1 MPVTIKNHRPSNA
14 KPEAT
19 TPQPNAHIG
28 GNQVIGFSN
37 SATVAQLGTEAVE
50 ERARVDIGII
60 LGLTQQSVNLN
71 LHPLRLLSI
80 LKAPSVHYPVG
91 TRTMQHG
98 SSIEHHLLA
107 EADSE
112 SARRTGSSAPTA
124 IVIGS
129 GFGGLAA
136 AIRLRAKGYQVTV
149 LEKLDALGGR
159 AYVYKQD
166 GYTFDAGPTIITAP
180 QLLEELWA
188 LCGKKMSDDV
198 ELRAL
203 DPFYRIQFDD
213 GTFFDYSGDLT
224 AMRAEVARFS
234 PGDVA
239 GYESFMKESD
249 KCYRLGFEELS
260 AVSFDTVG
268 DLLAAV
274 PSMMKMRAWRT
285 LYSMAATHLRD
296 PKLRIVFS
304 FHPLLIG
311 GNPFAC
317 TCVYSLITAL
327 ERNFGVHWAMGGT
340 GALIN
345 GLATL
350 LRTSGAKLRLNA
362 EVREITC
369 VKNSGGKPRAT
380 GVTLANGERVDAD
393 IVVSN
398 ADTAWTYRHLIRP
411 EFRRHWTDRKID
423 NGRYSMSLFVWYFGT
438 DCQYPDVPH
447 HMMVLGPRYRELLND
462 IFKEHVL
469 AEDFSL
475 YLHRP
480 TASDPSMAPP
490 GCDAFYVLAPVP
502 HLDSG
507 TDWQA
512 KAEPYRQAIA
522 DALERKV
529 MPGFQKHIAT
539 SRITTPQD
547 FHDRLLSFKGAA
559 FGLEPVL
566 LQSAWFRPHNR
577 SEDIDGLFMVGASTH
592 PGAGVPGVLSS
603 AKALESVVPDVA
615 SFAARTT
622 APINRVRA

>member
-1 MPVTIKNHRPSNA
+1 MKPSPYLDPGVLA
-14 KPEAT
+14 PADAG
-19 TPQPNAHIG
+19 PAH
-28 GNQVIGFSN
+28 S
-37 SATVAQLGTEAVE
+37 
-50 ERARVDIGII
+50 
-60 LGLTQQSVNLN
+60 
-71 LHPLRLLSI
+71 
-80 LKAPSVHYPVG
+80 PS
-91 TRTMQHG
+91 T
-98 SSIEHHLLA
+98 
-107 EADSE
+107 
-112 SARRTGSSAPTA
+112 APTA
-124 IVIGS
+124 LVIGS

-136 AIRLRAKGYQVTV
+136 AIRLRARGYQVTV
-149 LEKLDALGGR
+149 LEKLDAPGGR
-159 AYVYKQD
+159 AYVYRQD
-166 GYTFDAGPTIITAP
+166 GYTFDAGPTIITVP
-180 QLLEELWA
+180 FMLEELWA
-188 LCGKKMSDDV
+188 LCGRKLSDDV
-198 ELRAL
+198 DLRPL

-213 GTFFDYSGDLT
+213 GTYFDYSGDHD
-224 AMRAEVARFS
+224 AMRAEVARFNPS
-234 PGDVA
+234 DLA
-239 GYESFMKESD
+239 GYESFIAESD
-249 KCYRLGFEELS
+249 RCYKLGFEEL
-260 AVSFDTVG
+260 ATVAFDTVG

-274 PSMMKMRAWRT
+274 PSMMKMRAWQT
-285 LYSMAATHLRD
+285 LYAMTARHLRD

-327 ERNFGVHWAMGGT
+327 ERKFGVHWAMGGT
-340 GALIN
+340 GALIS
-345 GLATL
+345 GLVSL
-350 LRTSGAKLRLNA
+350 LEGSGARLRLNA

-369 VKNSGGKPRAT
+369 VPTTGGQPRAT
-380 GVTLANGERVDAD
+380 GVTLASGEHLHAD

-411 EFRRHWTDRKID
+411 EFRRHWSDRKID
-423 NGRYSMSLFVWYFGT
+423 QGRYSMSLFVWYFGT
-438 DCQYPDVPH
+438 DRQYPEVPH

-507 TDWQA
+507 TDWQT

-522 DALERKV
+522 DALDRKV

-539 SRITTPQD
+539 SRMTTPQD

-577 SEDIDGLFMVGASTH
+577 SEDIAGLFMVGASTH
-592 PGAGVPGVLSS
+592 PGAGVPGVLGS
-603 AKALESVVPDVA
+603 AKALESVVPDVS
-615 SFAARTT
+615 SFVTSAAPLSTMT
-622 APINRVRA
+622 RVSPSQA